1 MNKYNTSYDRIPT
14 QRTEG
19 EFAQSAGATAKT
31 MGGMLLKIFKTLFWV
46 IFITCVLVGLSVM
59 AFILSFRNTEPP
71 SLSAMKLN
79 YSSVIYLDDEQ
90 GNSTEYYTIYRDE
103 NRAWVDLAEIPQ
115 YMKTAQIAI
124 EDHRFEEHDGVDWK
138 GTLGAVYGLVGGGGR
153 GGSTLTQQL
162 IKNITGEN
170 KASIMRKIKEV
181 FTALNLEGG
190 YTDSLGNEHVGYSK
204 EEILQAYLN
213 VVNYGGQCQGV
224 QAAANCYFDKDIK
237 DCTLAECA
245 LIAGITQNP
254 YKYNPLIFPDN
265 AKERATT
272 VLERMLELSEQGEL
286 VSQLGLTTPIT
297 RTEFNAAIAELETM
311 NFVGAEIDEGESE
324 SEKQDQE
331 KWNWYIDTLFN
342 DLISDYMEKTGCKY
356 SVAEDMIYHGGW
368 EIHCAMDVNMQNDI
382 ENLFLTNTEML
393 PEDEAIKLGFYMM
406 DPYTG
411 RIMAVVGNRGKRTGT
426 LLLNNA
432 TGDGAMGRQ
441 SGSVIKPITVYSV
454 GLMNGNITYG
464 SVLKDEP
471 LPEAS
476 KELGYEWP
484 QNYDLEFDGLMNVDR
499 AIEESQ
505 NAPAAWL
512 CDEVTPQACYDW
524 LVNKLHFTS
533 LTEEDSESIA
543 AMALGGQTYGVYL
556 EEMVAAYQIYA
567 NGGVYHKPFSYY
579 YVKDHDGNVILDNR
593 PEANPGEQ
601 VMSTENATIM
611 NKLLHRPIYGGYGT
625 ATSYLSDLNV
635 EMYGKTGTTDDN
647 YDLWFI
653 GATPFA
659 VMGMWNGYELNEEL
673 EDSTTVKATIRAV
686 VQHLLDKYDWS
697 GKQWVLSD
705 NVVEATFCRDSGKL
719 AGSGCLSTAT
729 GWYDVNNMPG
739 TCNGGSDHISGK
751 NFASPS
757 PSPTTA
763 PSVSPSPSPSLS
775 PSLEPSVSPDASLE
789 PSVSPDVT
797 DDPATEPT
805 PDGTEPTPTPPPTDE
820 PTVEPAPSPSD
831 EPTPTP
837 PESSGGDIW
846 SSPTDN
852 WLEPPAP

>member
-1 MNKYNTSYDRIPT
+1 MREDMNKYNTDYSQIPT
-14 QRTEG
+14 RRAEG
-19 EFAQSAGATAKT
+19 EISKSAGATAKT
-31 MGGMLLKIFKTLFWV
+31 IGGMVVKSIKTLIW
-46 IFITCVLVGLSVM
+46 ICAITGVLVMLSVF
-59 AFILSFRNTEPP
+59 AFILSYRNTEPP
-71 SLSAMKLN
+71 SISDMKLN
-79 YSSVIYLDDEQ
+79 YSSVIYLDDED

-103 NRAWVDLAEIPQ
+103 NRAWVDLADIPQ

-124 EDHRFEEHDGVDWK
+124 EDHRFEEHSGVDWK

-224 QAAANCYFDKDIK
+224 QAAANCYFDKDISE
-237 DCTLAECA
+237 CSLAECA

-254 YKYNPLIFPDN
+254 YKYNPLIFPEN
-265 AKERATT
+265 AKERALV
-272 VLERMLELSEQGEL
+272 VLERMYDLSSQGLL
-286 VSQLGLTTPIT
+286 VSKLGLTTPIT
-297 RTEFNAAIAELETM
+297 LEEFNTAKAELDTM
-311 NFVGAEIDEGESE
+311 TFVGAEIEEEESAAD
-324 SEKQDQE
+324 KQDQE

-342 DLISDYMEKTGCKY
+342 DLIEDYMEKTGCKY

-368 EIHCAMDVNMQNDI
+368 EIHCAMDVDLQNDI

-432 TGDGAMGRQ
+432 TGDGGMGRQ
-441 SGSVIKPITVYSV
+441 SGSAIKPITVYSV
-454 GLMNGNITYG
+454 GLNEGVINYG
-464 SVLKDEP
+464 TVLKDEP
-471 LPEAS
+471 LPDES
-476 KELGYEWP
+476 EYLGFEWP
-484 QNYDLEFDGLMNVDR
+484 QNYDRTYDGTMNVDR

-512 CDEVTPQACYDW
+512 CKEVTPQACYDW

-567 NGGVYHKPFSYY
+567 NGGVYHEPFSYY

-593 PEANPGEQ
+593 AEANPGEQ
-601 VMSTENATIM
+601 VMSVENATIM
-611 NKLLHRPIYGGYGT
+611 NKLLQKPIYGSYGT
-625 ATSYLSDLNV
+625 ATYYLSDLDTQ
-635 EMYGKTGTTDDN
+635 MYGKTGTTDDN

-659 VMGMWNGYELNEEL
+659 VMGMWNGYELNDEL
-673 EDSTTVKATIRAV
+673 QDSTTVKVTIRAV
-686 VQHLLDKYDWS
+686 VQYLLDNYDWS
-697 GKQWVLSD
+697 GKEWVLSD
-705 NVVEATFCRDSGKL
+705 NVVQATFCRDSGKI
-719 AGSGCLSTAT
+719 AGPNCLDTAT
-729 GWYDVNNMPG
+729 GWYESGKLPG
-739 TCNGGSDHISGK
+739 TCNGGTDHISGK
-751 NFASPS
+751 NNSPS
-757 PSPTTA
+757 PSTSPSPS
-763 PSVSPSPSPSLS
+763 PSVSPSPSPS
-775 PSLEPSVSPDASLE
+775 PSVSPE
-789 PSVSPDVT
+789 PSVSPDVSP
-797 DDPATEPT
+797 DATIEPT
-805 PDGTEPTPTPPPTDE
+805 PGESSMPSESEPAESE
-820 PTVEPAPSPSD
+820 PTVEPAPAPTED
-831 EPTPTP
+831 PTPEPSTP
-837 PESSGGDIW
+837 SVPDIW
-846 SSPTDN
+846 GDTPTDG
-852 WLEPPAP
+852 WLEPPVE